1 MAGNRLNRINEE
13 VYRELCALMREVK
26 DPRIGS
32 MVTVMSAEVSADQRW
47 CKVFVSIFDDS
58 AEKEVMKGLRSAAGF
73 LRRELGS
80 RVRLRNTPEL
90 VFVVD
95 DSIKKAARIN
105 ALLNELE
112 AKEDER

>member
-47 CKVFVSIFDDS
+47 CKVFVSIFDES

-90 VFVVD
+90 VFVID